1 MRNNPKKFLV
11 AIAAVTA
18 AFGAGNVHADGPE
31 AFAKG
36 LGISQG
42 KGTTKF
48 FSFEA
53 EQQSPVTLRAGGHA
67 ELVQR
72 DATGAFGDFALA
84 GKVACLRVVGNH
96 AIVGLI
102 IKRASGTAAAH
113 KGEAFYLTMN
123 DNKALAIP
131 DLFDNSG
138 FTNTPVADCTYEQAP
153 VDLVT
158 KGDIKVGVDDD
169 GDDDHEDDD

>member
-1 MRNNPKKFLV
+1 MRNNLTKLLV
-11 AIAAVTA
+11 AVAAATA
-18 AFGAGNVHADGPE
+18 AFATGNVQADDSG

-36 LGISQG
+36 LGISEG

-48 FSFEA
+48 FHFNA
-53 EQQSPVTLRAGGHA
+53 EQHSPVTLRASGHA

-72 DATGAFGDFALA
+72 DPTGLFGDFSLA
-84 GKVACLRVVGNH
+84 GKVVCLRVAGSH

-102 IKRASGTAAAH
+102 IKKGAGTAATH

-123 DNKALAIP
+123 DNKALGVP

-138 FTNTPVADCTYEQAP
+138 FTGMPVANCNYEQAP
-153 VDLVT
+153 VDVVT
-158 KGDIKVGVDDD
+158 KGDIRVGVNDDD
-169 GDDDHEDDD
+169 EDHEDDD